1 MLLAKLFL
9 LPAAVAS
16 SVTVY
21 MHSVPSTSSPQTAVI
36 PSPIP
41 LVQISYDAD
50 QTTGTVVSYT
60 PPQGSYASDHLLRI
74 GLHDT
79 KAGTWKGILTSAA
92 SFAEEYKKKFVVHV
106 DEKGEPYHVGFS
118 TSVKGAGEGDEL
130 EVEVVRR
137 EVGPKPVLNKP
148 VVLNADGRID
158 SKEPEKTFIQ
168 KYWWMIAIFLVV
180 QLVAGG
186 GKE

>member
-1 MLLAKLFL
+1 LDLVVVRARDSSNQISVSTMLLAKLFL
-9 LPAAVAS
+9 LPTAVAS

-21 MHSVPSTSSPQTAVI
+21 MHSVPATSSPQTAVI

-60 PPQGSYASDHLLRI
+60 PPQGSYAPDHLLRI
-74 GLHDT
+74 GFHDT
-79 KAGTWKGILTSAA
+79 KAGTWKGILASAA
-92 SFAEEYKKKFVVHV
+92 SFADEYKKRFVVHV
-106 DEKGEPYHVGFS
+106 DEKGEPYHIGFS
-118 TSVKGAGEGDEL
+118 TTVKGVGDEL

-137 EVGPKPVLNKP
+137 DAGAKPVLNKP

-158 SKEPEKTFIQ
+158 SKEPEKSFLQ
-168 KYWWMIAIFLVV
+168 K
-180 QLVAGG
+180 
-186 GKE
+186 

>member
-1 MLLAKLFL
+1 MLLSKLIL

-50 QTTGTVVSYT
+50 QTTGTIVSYT
-60 PPQGSYASDHLLRI
+60 PPQGSYAPDHLLRI
-74 GLHDT
+74 GLHGN
-79 KAGTWKGILTSAA
+79 KEGTWMGILASAA
-92 SFAEEYKKKFVVHV
+92 SFAEVYTKKFVVHL

-118 TSVKGAGEGDEL
+118 TSDKGVGEEL
-130 EVEVVRR
+130 EVLVVRK
-137 EVGPKPVLNKP
+137 EAGPKPVLNKP

-158 SKEPEKTFIQ
+158 SKEPEKSFLQ